1 MEIDFMIL
9 WKKNAKEKKNLLLK
23 VIEMI
28 ETVFPE
34 AYTDH
39 IIINSPKN
47 IEYVFPYKV
56 SVSKDDIAYLK
67 IECNYSE
74 MMAAKYLSLIR
85 DEILQKGFRSYFS
98 IICTFDEASLSFCC
112 KLMKPFGIFE
122 RRLREIMYLTTVKAF
137 GYDWVAISF
146 PKELLEKIKE
156 KTHGLSDEKL
166 TELAFEYLDYSEI
179 TDYLFA
185 ENRKISLDVIVDIE
199 LSDDHLNSLSK
210 NEIINILK
218 KARKESLWNELF
230 AGIYYLP
237 NIEETIDRLRGYRND
252 IMHHH
257 RMDEKTYA
265 EVRKE
270 LKNINVQLTNAIK
283 IMESRIYSKDE
294 YEIVLPNLGQLAYKM
309 IEAIN
314 SFFDSSLVNAAKA
327 ALDTVAK
334 IAKSSIIKSIPDL
347 TPLIN
352 NLPQM
357 SQIGLNQITD
367 IKLPIEKITSIGNIS
382 EVSIFDGS
390 DRIQD
395 PPDKDSSPS
404 NESQNTN
411 MEE

>member
-1 MEIDFMIL
+1 MIL

-23 VIEMI
+23 VNEMI

-137 GYDWVAISF
+137 GYDWVAITF

-199 LSDDHLNSLSK
+199 LSDDHLDSLSK

-218 KARKESLWNELF
+218 KARKESLWNALF

-270 LKNINVQLTNAIK
+270 LKNINIQLTNAIK

-314 SFFDSSLVNAAKA
+314 SLFDSSLVNAAKA
-327 ALDTVAK
+327 ALDIVAK

-357 SQIGLNQITD
+357 SQIGLNQITN

-382 EVSIFDGS
+382 EVSIFDSS

-404 NESQNTN
+404 N
-411 MEE
+411 